1 MPLSILSSFCVYR
14 REDSNLHGFP
24 LDTEYNLDN
33 TLFDEVKKVLL
44 VDFDPQGNLSMY
56 FGIEQRDQLP

>member
-1 MPLSILSSFCVYR
+1 MLCVYW

-24 LDTEYNLDN
+24 LDTKYNLDN

>member
-1 MPLSILSSFCVYR
+1 MPLSILSSFCIYL

-24 LDTEYNLDN
+24 LDNELNLDN
-33 TLFDEVKKVLL
+33 TLFNEVKKTLL

-56 FGIEQRDQLP
+56 FDIEQRNQLP